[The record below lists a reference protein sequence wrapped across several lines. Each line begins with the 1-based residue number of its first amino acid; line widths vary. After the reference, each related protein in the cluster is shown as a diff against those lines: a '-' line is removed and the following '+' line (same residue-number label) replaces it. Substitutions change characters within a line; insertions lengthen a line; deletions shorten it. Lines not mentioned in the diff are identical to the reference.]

1 MDNKINIT
9 NLPYIANDDSSTD
22 EITSIADILSTDG
35 QWIDYETNCAVPLSS
50 LSDYNRLAVILP
62 YSSDW
67 RDFYG
72 FSEDPDAVYRL
83 LKKTSN
89 AIRTGIDVIKEVGR
103 VSERPDIIQIDSKIK
118 KVTLMDSIQYINSEY
133 VAIVKVAY
141 AIRVIK
147 LMR

>member
-22 EITSIADILSTDG
+22 VISSVADILNTDG
-35 QWIDYETNCAVPLSS
+35 QWIAYETNCAVPLSS

-67 RDFYG
+67 REFYG
-72 FSEDPDAVYRL
+72 FSEDPDVVYRL
-83 LKKTSN
+83 LKKISN

-133 VAIVKVAY
+133 VAIVKVTY

-147 LMR
+147 LK

>member
-22 EITSIADILSTDG
+22 VISSVADILNTDG
-35 QWIDYETNCAVPLSS
+35 QWIAYETNCAVPLSS

-67 RDFYG
+67 REFYG
-72 FSEDPDAVYRL
+72 FSEDPDVVYRL
-83 LKKTSN
+83 LKKISN

-103 VSERPDIIQIDSKIK
+103 VSERPDIIQIDTKIK
-118 KVTLMDSIQYINSEY
+118 KVTLMDSIQYSNSEY
-133 VAIVKVAY
+133 VALVKVAY
-141 AIRVIK
+141 AISAIK
-147 LMR
+147 LML